1 MISIAHTLVFAAA
14 DIVEE
19 CKKNIFHVLRF
30 TFPKSISFDV
40 RKLVSGGKLV
50 GKKFKKIWIKLGA
63 KIFLKVFI
71 IFRLFFG
78 VYGKI
83 YLVASD
89 LPLIGKN

>member
-40 RKLVSGGKLV
+40 RKL
-50 GKKFKKIWIKLGA
+50 A
-63 KIFLKVFI
+63 KRVRNL
-71 IFRLFFG
+71 
-78 VYGKI
+78 
-83 YLVASD
+83 
-89 LPLIGKN
+89 